1 MSENNGSSNS
11 SNGIEEQQQSPDST
25 SVPTSAFS
33 RGVPIHW
40 GYPLAHGSQPGQ
52 SALSS
57 VPPLTI
63 SSAPPP
69 GGRVGNQS
77 RSLSTSSV
85 PHSPSVNTT
94 ASSATA
100 PTSPVTGP
108 SSPQSGTSPQQ
119 PSFSSPSPAAY
130 TPLTPSRSV
139 ENRSELSFLF
149 DNNRQWAR
157 SVEAA
162 YPGFFAALSQQ
173 QKPKY
178 MWIGCSDSRVP
189 ASEIT
194 GLMPGEVFVHRNV
207 ANCVVH
213 ADLNMLSCLQL
224 AVDVLKVEHVV
235 VCGHYGCGGVNF
247 ALSPTQV
254 GLADNWIRHI
264 KDVAR
269 QHKDELGKHA
279 GFQQKSDRLV
289 ELNVVAQV
297 ENVCHTTI
305 VQNAWRRGQA
315 LTVHGWVYGVHN
327 GLLKNL
333 VDPSIKGFDQISPAF
348 HVDGPVGIQEP

>member
-1 MSENNGSSNS
+1 MSDNGSS
-11 SNGIEEQQQSPDST
+11 SNGSSDERPQQPE
-25 SVPTSAFS
+25 TSAAARDASFS

-40 GYPLAHGSQPGQ
+40 GYPLAHGGQQPD
-52 SALSS
+52 STLSS

-63 SSAPPP
+63 SATPPHAA
-69 GGRVGNQS
+69 
-77 RSLSTSSV
+77 RSVNPARSMSTSSV
-85 PHSPSVNTT
+85 PSSPSVNTT
-94 ASSATA
+94 GSSATA
-100 PTSPVTGP
+100 PTSPATVP
-108 SSPQSGTSPQQ
+108 SSPQSATSPQY

-207 ANCVVH
+207 GNCVQH
-213 ADLNMLSCLQL
+213 ADLNLLSCLQL

-269 QHKDELGKHA
+269 AHKEELGKHA

-289 ELNVVAQV
+289 ELNVVSQV
-297 ENVCHTTI
+297 ENVCHSTI
-305 VQNAWRRGQA
+305 VQNAWRRGQP

-333 VDPSIKGFDQISPAF
+333 VHPSIKGFDQISPAF
-348 HVDGPVGIQEP
+348 HVEGPVGIQEP